1 MVRPL
6 ILTSVGIFVASLLT
20 MSHYHSMQPIA
31 GPTFSFGGISPQEQV
46 AEAHLRKCG
55 PVVFCVSFLVTI
67 AGGFWINKTHQR
79 AILWVGVG
87 IIAGAVAFAIA
98 APQVPL
104 TGPGAGADY
113 AGRNVTMSDLRY
125 DLSVGAV
132 MGGLIG
138 CLVTLLVA
146 IVQRRLPWLESS
158 R

>member
-79 AILWVGVG
+79 QFSGSAL
-87 IIAGAVAFAIA
+87 A
-98 APQVPL
+98 L
-104 TGPGAGADY
+104 LPG
-113 AGRNVTMSDLRY
+113 
-125 DLSVGAV
+125 
-132 MGGLIG
+132 
-138 CLVTLLVA
+138 
-146 IVQRRLPWLESS
+146 RLPLQS
-158 R
+158 RPPRCH